1 MVVNVKCRE
10 GILRVCDTGRAA
22 AAATRTRSSL
32 HNFLSNALLRAQTF
46 PNPTCNLC
54 PLNQLFNPRR
64 LRSACRCQF
73 GGLLSQNGSEG
84 WRQGSPFLLVA
95 RVWCRH
101 QCQGRQ
107 TWGSDDGQC
116 SVAASSDIGHCLP
129 PPGCSTWP
137 RPRRWNLGLLL
148 SAKVALFPLII
159 AAAGGRARAGLM
171 WAETLGPTTSPR
183 PQ

>member
-1 MVVNVKCRE
+1 MKQLAQFSLQC
-10 GILRVCDTGRAA
+10 TSP
-22 AAATRTRSSL
+22 SS
-32 HNFLSNALLRAQTF
+32 NFYQ
-46 PNPTCNLC
+46 PNLQPMSTESTESTPDWPVGANLV
-54 PLNQLFNPRR
+54 
-64 LRSACRCQF
+64 
-73 GGLLSQNGSEG
+73 GLLGQNGSEG

-171 WAETLGPTTSPR
+171 WAGTLGPTSPETTIMQL
-183 PQ
+183 PSSCFDV

>member
-1 MVVNVKCRE
+1 MKQLAQFSLQCTSPSSNFSQPNLQPLSTESTFQPPTFAIGLSVP
-10 GILRVCDTGRAA
+10 IWWVCLG
-22 AAATRTRSSL
+22 
-32 HNFLSNALLRAQTF
+32 
-46 PNPTCNLC
+46 
-54 PLNQLFNPRR
+54 
-64 LRSACRCQF
+64 
-73 GGLLSQNGSEG
+73 QNGSEG

-171 WAETLGPTTSPR
+171 WAGTLGPTSPETTIMQL
-183 PQ
+183 PSSCFDV